1 MVKRMG
7 MVGAGVI
14 QSLQK
19 NRKGSFVLLSP
30 LEKPHLS
37 VYL

>member
-7 MVGAGVI
+7 MVGAEVT

-19 NRKGSFVLLSP
+19 NRKDSFVLLSP
-30 LEKPHLS
+30 LGKPHLS